1 LQKELLAHRPVR
13 FESFLR
19 FASVGDDALFVALAA
34 DAQHFF
40 TPIHVGEV
48 QAGEFAQGV
57 VIQANVNVTIGTSG
71 TAIVLRVRK
80 GSLTGTLVG
89 VAQTITAA
97 AGNTVA
103 ATVDELDTT
112 LSQTVTYV
120 LTGQVTAGAANS
132 TVNRAVLTAEDA
144 TAFE

>member
-1 LQKELLAHRPVR
+1 MAANLHA
-13 FESFLR
+13 
-19 FASVGDDALFVALAA
+19 VAVTTVTLTNAA
-34 DAQHFF
+34 EGVIATLTPF
-40 TPIHVGEV
+40 TEA

-89 VAQTITAA
+89 AAQTITAA

-103 ATVDELDTT
+103 ATIDELDTV
-112 LSQTVTYV
+112 LAQNVTYV